1 MFGCLFIRFN
11 PISYLCSSAK
21 NCHSISKT
29 DWDGNNGPA
38 RLIAQIVSGIGFL
51 GAGTIVITRHFVTG
65 LTTAASL
72 WVTAGLGIAIGMGY
86 YQIALTSSV

>member
-1 MFGCLFIRFN
+1 ML
-11 PISYLCSSAK
+11 
-21 NCHSISKT
+21 KT
-29 DWDGNNGPA
+29 AIAYPKLIGTVTTDLA

-51 GAGTIVITRHFVTG
+51 GAGTIVIRRHFVTD

>member
-1 MFGCLFIRFN
+1 ML
-11 PISYLCSSAK
+11 
-21 NCHSISKT
+21 KT
-29 DWDGNNGPA
+29 AIAYPKLIGTVTTDPA
-38 RLIAQIVSGIGFL
+38 RLIAQIISGIGFL

-72 WVTAGLGIAIGMGY
+72 WVTAGMGIAIGMGY

>member
-1 MFGCLFIRFN
+1 ML
-11 PISYLCSSAK
+11 
-21 NCHSISKT
+21 KT
-29 DWDGNNGPA
+29 AIAYPKLIGTVTTDPA
-38 RLIAQIVSGIGFL
+38 RLIAQSVSGIGFL
-51 GAGTIVITRHFVTG
+51 GAGTIVITRHFVTD

>member
-1 MFGCLFIRFN
+1 ML
-11 PISYLCSSAK
+11 
-21 NCHSISKT
+21 KT
-29 DWDGNNGPA
+29 AIAYPKLIGTVTTDPA

-72 WVTAGLGIAIGMGY
+72 WVTSVLGIANGKGY
-86 YQIALTSSV
+86 YQISLTSSV